1 MTALVTISS
10 HTTSSV
16 PRLHIVYTIQVN
28 VDGKEITAQRRYS
41 EVRICL
47 STCILELTLSSQFAA
62 LQGQCGTALF
72 DRIFCSSI
80 RCSEA
85 LKDPYNLPSKR
96 LFVTTFIPSAW
107 ADDTLIAERK
117 AGLADYLFDVLS
129 TPKYKDT
136 EIVQEFLSGRSTETE
151 QKFDLEDALPSTV
164 TRNKALALAS
174 NALDGNIS
182 AQAAMI
188 YGSYYTSWS
197 ASEFPPEKL
206 DYSKFD
212 ILYFGFYIFL
222 LVLDYYA
229 HSPNFSAFVTPSA
242 ENTINWGGS
251 SNQDLLR
258 RLVAG
263 ARSSGYGT
271 RVLLSI
277 GMSISL
283 E

>member
-1 MTALVTISS
+1 VALLSLIAY
-10 HTTSSV
+10 
-16 PRLHIVYTIQVN
+16 IVQVLD
-28 VDGKEITAQRRYS
+28 V
-41 EVRICL
+41 
-47 STCILELTLSSQFAA
+47 
-62 LQGQCGTALF
+62 
-72 DRIFCSSI
+72 
-80 RCSEA
+80 SEA
-85 LKDPYNLPSKR
+85 LKDPYNIPPKR
-96 LFVTTFIPSAW
+96 LLVTTFIPSAW

-129 TPKYKDT
+129 TPKYKDRAV
-136 EIVQEFLSGRSTETE
+136 VQEFLSGRTTETE

-174 NALDGNIS
+174 NPLDGKIS

-197 ASEFPPEKL
+197 ASAYPPENL

-212 ILYFGFYIFL
+212 ILYFGSYIFL
-222 LVLDYYA
+222 LVDYDA
-229 HSPNFSAFVTPSA
+229 HSPNLSAFVNPSSD
-242 ENTINWGGS
+242 NMINWGGS

-271 RVLLSI
+271 RVVLSI